1 MPILAFGLNHRTAQI
16 DLRERVAFAQADLPA
31 ALTAL
36 RSRAPDISEIVILST
51 CNRTEIYCVMD
62 EVGGDVPAS
71 VVNGKASL
79 AVSNGHGLEAL
90 PVVGRW
96 LAETSGLEAAR
107 LKEVG
112 YVHRDE
118 RAAWHMMRVASGL
131 DSQVL
136 GEPQIM
142 GQVKVA
148 YEIARETGTVGSELG
163 LMVET
168 SLRVAKRVR
177 TETAIGRN
185 PVSVAYAAVSLARRI
200 FADLGSARALLIGAG
215 ETIDLVAQHMQQ
227 AGITAIGVANRTL
240 ERAAELAARLGGDA
254 MPLTSVADRLA
265 EFDIVVS
272 STASPLPVIG
282 KGTVER
288 AVKRRR
294 HSPMFMVDIAVPRD
308 IEPEVG
314 ELSDVYLYSI
324 DDLTEIIGENLA
336 NRESAAA
343 EAEQLA
349 VEGAGEYARERRMR
363 DGQAVL
369 KQYRAEAQ
377 EMRDAALAAARKRLD
392 AGQEPGEILERLA
405 ADLTNK
411 LLHRPTVAI
420 RQASAEEDEAVLDW
434 LREHYSS

>member
-16 DLRERVAFAQADLPA
+16 DLRERVAFAESDLPA
-31 ALTAL
+31 ALKAL
-36 RSRAPDISEIVILST
+36 SDKTPEITEAVILST
-51 CNRTEIYCVMD
+51 CNRTEIYCVLSAAA
-62 EVGGDVPAS
+62 EVPVSA
-71 VVNGKASL
+71 
-79 AVSNGHGLEAL
+79 SNGSATANGHAL
-90 PVVGRW
+90 APLPLVGRW
-96 LAETSGLEAAR
+96 LAEASGLEPER
-107 LKEVG
+107 LREVA

-118 RAAWHMMRVASGL
+118 QAAWHMMRVASGL

-148 YEIARETGTVGSELG
+148 YESARETGTVGSELG

-168 SLRVAKRVR
+168 SLRIAKRVR

-185 PVSVAYAAVSLARRI
+185 PVSVAYAAVTLARRI
-200 FADLGSARALLIGAG
+200 FADLGSAHALLIGAG
-215 ETIDLVAQHMQQ
+215 ETIDLVAQHMQR
-227 AGITAIGVANRTL
+227 AGITAISVANRTL
-240 ERAAELAARLGGDA
+240 ERATASLASRLDGDA

-336 NRESAAA
+336 GREGAAA
-343 EAEQLA
+343 EGRANGGSRRRRLRSRA
-349 VEGAGEYARERRMR
+349 PHARWPSGAA
-363 DGQAVL
+363 A
-369 KQYRAEAQ
+369 QYRAEAQ
-377 EMRDAALAAARKRLD
+377 ELRDAALAAARRRLD
-392 AGQEPGEILERLA
+392 AGQEPDQIMERLA
-405 ADLTNK
+405 ADLTKK

-420 RQASAEEDEAVLDW
+420 RQASAHEDEAVLAW

>member
-1 MPILAFGLNHRTAQI
+1 M
-16 DLRERVAFAQADLPA
+16 
-31 ALTAL
+31 
-36 RSRAPDISEIVILST
+36 
-51 CNRTEIYCVMD
+51 
-62 EVGGDVPAS
+62 
-71 VVNGKASL
+71 
-79 AVSNGHGLEAL
+79 
-90 PVVGRW
+90 GRW
-96 LAETSGLEAAR
+96 LADTCGIEAER
-107 LKEVG
+107 LRRVA

-118 RAAWHMMRVASGL
+118 QAAWHMMRVASGL

-148 YEIARETGTVGSELG
+148 YESAREAGTVGSELG
-163 LMVET
+163 FMVET

-185 PVSVAYAAVSLARRI
+185 PVSVAYAAVTLARRI
-200 FADLGSARALLIGAG
+200 FADLGAARALLIGAG
-215 ETIDLVAQHMQQ
+215 ETIDLVAQHMQR
-227 AGITAIGVANRTL
+227 AGITAISVANRTL
-240 ERAAELAARLGGDA
+240 ERAAALASRLGGDA

-272 STASPLPVIG
+272 STASPRPVIG

-294 HSPMFMVDIAVPRD
+294 HGPMFMVDIAVPRD

-314 ELSDVYLYSI
+314 ELSDVHLYSI

-336 NRESAAA
+336 NRASAAA

-349 VEGAGEYARERRMR
+349 AQGASDYARERRMR

-369 KQYRAEAQ
+369 RQYRAEAQ
-377 EMRDAALAAARKRLD
+377 ELRDAALVAARRRLD
-392 AGQEPGEILERLA
+392 AGHEPDQIMERLA

-420 RQASAEEDEAVLDW
+420 RQASAHEDEAVLAW

>member
-16 DLRERVAFAQADLPA
+16 DLRERVAFAESDLPA

-36 RSRAPDISEIVILST
+36 QGRVPDVAEAVILST
-51 CNRTEIYCVMD
+51 CNRTEIYCALSAAAAQA
-62 EVGGDVPAS
+62 PAPAT
-71 VVNGKASL
+71 NGSA
-79 AVSNGHGLEAL
+79 AANGHAHPPL
-90 PVVGRW
+90 PLVGRW
-96 LAETSGLEAAR
+96 LAETSGLEPER
-107 LKEVG
+107 LRQVA

-118 RAAWHMMRVASGL
+118 QAAWHMMRVASGL

-148 YEIARETGTVGSELG
+148 YESARETGTVGSELG
-163 LMVET
+163 FMVET
-168 SLRVAKRVR
+168 SLRIAKRVR

-185 PVSVAYAAVSLARRI
+185 PVSVAYAAVTLARRI
-200 FADLGSARALLIGAG
+200 FANLGAARALLIGAG
-215 ETIDLVAQHMQQ
+215 ETIDLVAQHMQR
-227 AGITAIGVANRTL
+227 AGITAISVANRTL
-240 ERAAELAARLGGDA
+240 ERASTLASRLGGDA

-294 HSPMFMVDIAVPRD
+294 HSPVFMVDIAVPRD

-343 EAEQLA
+343 EAEQMVA
-349 VEGAGEYARERRMR
+349 QGAADYARERRMR
-363 DGQAVL
+363 AGQAVL
-369 KQYRAEAQ
+369 RQYRAEAQ
-377 EMRDAALAAARKRLD
+377 ELRDAALAAARRRLD
-392 AGQEPGEILERLA
+392 AGQEPDQIMERLA

-420 RQASAEEDEAVLDW
+420 RQASAHEDGAVLAW